1 MKKILAAF
9 FVLSTLWSVQAL
21 AFQNIYLV
29 RHAEK
34 VDESRD
40 AALSE
45 QGLKRARALASL
57 LRDAQI
63 KSIYVSE
70 FQRTQKTAEPLAQL
84 RQITAQVLPAKELE
98 KWVALIKVQSDN
110 ALVVGHSNTVP
121 GILKALGMS
130 DVKPIADD
138 EFDRLV
144 IVHLHEDAA
153 PSFSVLRY

>member
-1 MKKILAAF
+1 MKKILASF
-9 FVLSTLWSVQAL
+9 FVLSLLWSVPAL
-21 AFQNIYLV
+21 AFQDIFLV

-40 AALSE
+40 PALSHKG
-45 QGLKRARALASL
+45 QRRALDLAL
-57 LRDAQI
+57 HLRDAQI
-63 KSIYVSE
+63 KNITTSE

-84 RQITAQVLPAKELE
+84 LQITAQVLPAKELE
-98 KWVALIKVQSDN
+98 KWVAMIKTQQAN

-121 GILKALGMS
+121 DILKALGMS

-138 EFDRLV
+138 EYDRLV
-144 IVHLHEDAA
+144 IVHLHKDVA